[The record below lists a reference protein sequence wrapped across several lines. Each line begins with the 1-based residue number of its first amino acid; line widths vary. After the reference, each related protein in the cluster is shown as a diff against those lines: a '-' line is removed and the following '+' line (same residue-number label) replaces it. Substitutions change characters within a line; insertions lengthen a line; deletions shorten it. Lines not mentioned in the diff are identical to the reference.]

1 MSDPQQ
7 PSKPEGESDAA
18 AFWIDRARN
27 VQGAA
32 AVLPSKTSRWL
43 GYHAWTSGMLQRWT
57 VSRAGRPRINRFV
70 DLGCGRGE
78 WTELF
83 APISDEVFACDVAD
97 AFVAET
103 RGRLA
108 VLGHPKVTVVQSDL
122 RSYEVPDGIE
132 VAYLGAVLMYL
143 GDAEVIEVLSK
154 LRRSCA
160 PGARV
165 IVRDYCTFNFGRPS
179 QHPHSWH
186 RSPPRLR
193 ALAEQAGLG
202 WVETRSSASIY
213 AEVMGNVVT
222 RWPLAALWRLAT
234 VHWTRA
240 SHTLVFDTPGA

>member
-1 MSDPQQ
+1 MSEAPQ
-7 PSKPEGESDAA
+7 PSDKPEGEGDAA

-32 AVLPSKTSRWL
+32 AVLPSKKSRWL

-57 VSRAGRPRINRFV
+57 MSRAGRSRIKRFV

-108 VLGHPKVTVVQSDL
+108 LLGHSKVTVEQSDL
-122 RSYEVPDGIE
+122 RSYTIPEGIE
-132 VAYLGAVLMYL
+132 CAYLGAVLMYL
-143 GDAEVIEVLSK
+143 GEAEVIEILAK
-154 LRRSCA
+154 LRKACA
-160 PGARV
+160 PNARV
-165 IVRDYCTFNFGRPS
+165 IIRDYCTYNLGRPS
-179 QHPHSWH
+179 VHPHSWH
-186 RSPPRLR
+186 RSPAQLR
-193 ALAEQAGLG
+193 ALADKAGLS

-222 RWPLAALWRLAT
+222 RWPLAVLWRLVT

-240 SHTLVFDTPGA
+240 SHTLVFDVP